1 MAVLLDQAW
10 HGKARIVA
18 GEGEEGTPGVLG
30 GWRQSTNWKEDLQTR
45 LPIKGYPCFR
55 PASR

>member
-30 GWRQSTNWKEDLQTR
+30 G
-45 LPIKGYPCFR
+45 
-55 PASR
+55 

>member
-18 GEGEEGTPGVLG
+18 GGAEEGTCGVLG
-30 GWRQSTNWKEDLQTR
+30 GWDESVSLE
-45 LPIKGYPCFR
+45 C
-55 PASR
+55 